1 MSDSDILKRILIFD
15 DDADLRR
22 LLLTYLGKMF
32 AGVELEQYD
41 PLERGAPP
49 DDFDWSRYDVL
60 ILDNYLC
67 LHGVTGLDI
76 LQTNRKKPAFPATIM
91 LTGAGNEE
99 VAMRALKAGVYDYLR
114 KQSLDK
120 EELRSSILNA
130 FEKHKREK
138 KRALEQTQQGAAF
151 NKALFYQQLEYKK
164 GDPQFRNRVLFLI
177 QLDDHAAIEERAGII
192 LRDNIIRH
200 IARQAY
206 EVFKLGKCDPTV
218 SRHGDY
224 SIALLINSPE
234 SRKTLEFNLTGL
246 INHLEKRPYKFGDKQ
261 FRFTVRVGAVVLP
274 GNGESADT
282 ILQYARAACEAAAL
296 AADHSYYIHAGETN
310 PVPIPVK
317 PDKQPAIPE
326 QSHPAPI
333 IPDPQPPQ
341 ENADL
346 IQVPDSHSEHSA
358 TNPITQA
365 PGLTIDLEPQQ
376 EPVAKIIPSAP
387 VTRPADVKSGARPM
401 QPPAPGSRPAVKP
414 ATVSVQ
420 KPAPPPSPVTA
431 RPLKSV
437 AELKAEAARPKPV
450 QTSTPIPK
458 TDAELDLTQL
468 DESGRNLK
476 IAFDEKR
483 VIQVFQPVISLLNEE
498 MDSDDEIH
506 KVSLQLIDKGGS
518 VRTAA
523 DIKSSITDPAFK
535 KFVDR
540 WLLREI
546 IGRLSN
552 SSKNKYTFILDISDA
567 SLADAGFFNWLR
579 KLLTGLDARNPG
591 KFIVMEIDI
600 KHLTS
605 LEKQAN
611 ALMTYLRK
619 THDFKFLLGNI
630 DTTAELVQFT
640 GSIRFDLIRCKQALI
655 KELEGMPPSATS
667 QATDP
672 KNTGN
677 SQLEMIKS
685 AGSRF
690 IADDI
695 EDATALTEV
704 ITLGAEYA
712 MGKFIGEPATQLDD
726 VTNIETFEIV

>member
-1 MSDSDILKRILIFD
+1 MSDSDILKRILILD

-32 AGVELEQYD
+32 SGVEVEQYD
-41 PLERGAPP
+41 PLDRGVPP
-49 DDFDWSRYDVL
+49 NDFDWSRYDVL
-60 ILDNYLC
+60 ILDYYLC
-67 LHGVTGLDI
+67 LPGVTGLDI
-76 LQTNRKKPAFPATIM
+76 LQTNRKKPDFPATIM

-138 KRALEQTQQGAAF
+138 KRAIEQTQQGAAF
-151 NKALFYQQLEYKK
+151 NKALFYQQLEFKK
-164 GDPQFRNRVLFLI
+164 GDKEFRDRVLFLI
-177 QLDDHAAIEERAGII
+177 QLDDQASIEQRAGMI

-206 EVFKLGKCDPTV
+206 EVFKLGKCNPIVT
-218 SRHGDY
+218 RLGDY
-224 SIALLINSPE
+224 SIALLIDSPDT
-234 SRKTLEFNLTGL
+234 RKTLEFNLTGL
-246 INHLEKRPYKFGDKQ
+246 INHLEIRPYKFGDQ
-261 FRFTVRVGAVVLP
+261 SFRFTVSVGVVVLQ
-274 GNGESADT
+274 GLGESAET
-282 ILQYARAACEAAAL
+282 LLHIAKTACETAAL
-296 AADHSYYIHAGETN
+296 GTDYSYYIHNGESNPIQIPAVTSTPAISEKP
-310 PVPIPVK
+310 PVPERVL
-317 PDKQPAIPE
+317 
-326 QSHPAPI
+326 HPAPVM
-333 IPDPQPPQ
+333 PAP
-341 ENADL
+341 EATTKK
-346 IQVPDSHSEHSA
+346 IQ
-358 TNPITQA
+358 T
-365 PGLTIDLEPQQ
+365 
-376 EPVAKIIPSAP
+376 AP
-387 VTRPADVKSGARPM
+387 VTRPAEIKPEPKPTI
-401 QPPAPGSRPAVKP
+401 PPTKESRQAVTP
-414 ATVSVQ
+414 ATVPVQ
-420 KPAPPPSPVTA
+420 KPAPPSPVAA
-431 RPLKSV
+431 RPHKSV
-437 AELKAEAARPKPV
+437 AELKAEASRPKPV
-450 QTSTPIPK
+450 QTSTSRPK
-458 TDAELDLTQL
+458 TDEAELDLTEL
-468 DESGRNLK
+468 DETGRHLK
-476 IAFDEKR
+476 LAFDEKR
-483 VIQVFQPVISLLNEE
+483 VIQLFQPVISLLNEE
-498 MDSDDEIH
+498 MDSEDEIH
-506 KVSLQLIDKGGS
+506 KVSLQLIEKGGS

-523 DIKSSITDPAFK
+523 DIKSRITDPAFK

-552 SSKNKYTFILDISDA
+552 SSNNKYSFIVDISDA

-579 KLLTGLDARNPG
+579 KLLTGLDDRNPG

-630 DTTAELVQFT
+630 DTTAELTEFT
-640 GSIRFDLIRCKQALI
+640 GRTRFDLIRCKQVLVR
-655 KELEGMPPSATS
+655 ELEGMPPAAMS
-667 QATDP
+667 QTTDP

-685 AGSRF
+685 AGCRF
-690 IADDI
+690 IVDDI

-704 ITLGAEYA
+704 ITLGTEYA
-712 MGKFIGEPATQLDD
+712 MGNFIGEPATQLDD